1 MENGDFGLLG
11 QFVEIIVL
19 CQEVGVVTIQ
29 ILIMEEMIVK
39 ETRWKTK
46 TALEKDA

>member
-39 ETRWKTK
+39 ETTRKTRL
-46 TALEKDA
+46 AQEEDV